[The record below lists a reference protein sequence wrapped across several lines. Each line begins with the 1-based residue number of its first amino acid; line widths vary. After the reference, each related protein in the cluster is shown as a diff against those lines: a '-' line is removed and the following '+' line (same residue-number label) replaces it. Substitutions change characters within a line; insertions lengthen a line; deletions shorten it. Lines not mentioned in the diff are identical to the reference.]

1 MDSILKSIELLDTN
15 NSVSIEHI
23 IVELADQSKD
33 IDNII
38 IEYLRTE
45 KRENVIYNLIVVVSR
60 RKETSDE
67 MIALLTEFAE
77 KSNNHM
83 IRELAFHA
91 LGKLGSYKLVARAIE
106 MLKTEPVDGV
116 RESMVRLIGELTAK
130 YPLQVLIECLTDE
143 DTFVREA
150 AAEAILS
157 IYEQPIVLLIE
168 ALKQAKSNEHK
179 VEIIEALRMTQSR
192 LAVPVLTTMAD
203 DEDKNIRRVVEFALR
218 EIS

>member
-1 MDSILKSIELLDTN
+1 
-15 NSVSIEHI
+15 
-23 IVELADQSKD
+23 
-33 IDNII
+33 
-38 IEYLRTE
+38 
-45 KRENVIYNLIVVVSR
+45 
-60 RKETSDE
+60 
-67 MIALLTEFAE
+67 
-77 KSNNHM
+77 
-83 IRELAFHA
+83 
-91 LGKLGSYKLVARAIE
+91 
-106 MLKTEPVDGV
+106 
-116 RESMVRLIGELTAK
+116 MVRLIGELTAK